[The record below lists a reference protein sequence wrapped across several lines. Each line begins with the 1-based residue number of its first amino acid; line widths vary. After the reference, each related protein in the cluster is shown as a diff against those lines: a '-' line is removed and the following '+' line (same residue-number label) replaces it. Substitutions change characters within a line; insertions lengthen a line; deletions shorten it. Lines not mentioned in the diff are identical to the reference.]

1 MKDRSVSDKTNN
13 EKSVNVTLKFDENV
27 IVKIVIDNI
36 VIDMNVC

>member
-1 MKDRSVSDKTNN
+1 MKDRSVSDKKNN

>member
-1 MKDRSVSDKTNN
+1 MKDRSVSDKNNN

-36 VIDMNVC
+36 VIDMNIC